1 MTDAPTPRQPGTN
14 RGLLIAGALLV
25 GLVAGVAGLYGMK
38 AGGGNAQVAAG
49 TAGAPNCAAA
59 KPLAE
64 KLDPIAKGEIAA
76 LKINRTP
83 TPLADVTFF
92 SHDGRPLK
100 IKDFAGKVV
109 LMNLWATW
117 CAPCRAEMPALD
129 RLQGELGGKDF
140 EVVAVNIDTNRLDR
154 PKAFLAEVG
163 VHKLAYYQDQSA
175 NIFTDLKK
183 AGKAFGM
190 PTTLLIDRQGC
201 ELGVMAGPAE
211 WSGQD
216 AGYLIRTALGR

>member
-1 MTDAPTPRQPGTN
+1 MTDAPNPQPAGTKK
-14 RGLLIAGALLV
+14 GLLIAGGLFV
-25 GLVAGVAGLYGMK
+25 GLAVGVAGLYGMK
-38 AGGGNAQVAAG
+38 PGSRNAQVAGGA
-49 TAGAPNCAAA
+49 APNCEPARI
-59 KPLAE
+59 LAE

-76 LKINRTP
+76 LKINKTP
-83 TPLADVTFF
+83 APLADVTFF

-129 RLQGELGGKDF
+129 RLQTELGGKDF
-140 EVVAVNIDTNRLDR
+140 EVVAVNIDTTRLDR
-154 PKAFLAEVG
+154 PRAFLNEVG
-163 VHKLAYYQDQSA
+163 VKKLAYYQDQSA
-175 NIFTDLKK
+175 TIFSDLKK

-190 PTTLLIDRQGC
+190 PTTLLIDGKGC

-216 AGYLIRTALGR
+216 AQYLIRTALGR

>member
-1 MTDAPTPRQPGTN
+1 MTDAPTPPRSGTN
-14 RGLLIAGALLV
+14 KGLLIAGALLV

-38 AGGGNAQVAAG
+38 AGSRNAEVAVAGGAS
-49 TAGAPNCAAA
+49 CAAA
-59 KPLAE
+59 KVLAE

-76 LKINRTP
+76 LKINKSP
-83 TPLADVTFF
+83 APLADITFF

-154 PKAFLAEVG
+154 PKAFLTEVG
-163 VHKLAYYQDQSA
+163 VKKLTYYQDQSA

-190 PTTLLIDRQGC
+190 PTTLLIDKQGC

-216 AGYLIRTALGR
+216 ASYLIRTALGR